1 MYDAAYFDQPV
12 DRCCTAC
19 EKWDGIKETEHKE
32 LLPMWV
38 ADMDFRCAQEI
49 VDALIRRASH
59 PVYGY
64 TYERDEAVEA
74 MLQFLSRR
82 YGLRLT
88 TDQQATIP
96 CVVTGLKAAVLALT
110 EPGDAV
116 LVQPPVYGPFFSS
129 IAGNNRTVVR
139 NPLLRDADGRYNV
152 NFEQLEAQLAGGV
165 KLMVLC
171 SPHNPVSRV
180 WSRQELEQ
188 TYALCKRFGVTLL
201 SDEIHA
207 AFVYDPQAFTSALA
221 VDEAADAKIVAFH
234 SATKAFNIAGLR
246 QAALL
251 TRNVQLKDTI
261 MRTMEHTGAAGVNI
275 FALEA
280 TQAAYSGGD
289 AWLDALLSYLNAA
302 RALVKRELAARL
314 PKAVLTPVEGTYM
327 GWIDFR
333 AYGLT
338 GKQLM
343 EATHREGVALTDGR
357 FFDPETG
364 DGFLRINF
372 ACPHSQ
378 TLRAMELLERAIK
391 NNR

>member
-1 MYDAAYFDQPV
+1 
-12 DRCCTAC
+12 
-19 EKWDGIKETEHKE
+19 
-32 LLPMWV
+32 
-38 ADMDFRCAQEI
+38 
-49 VDALIRRASH
+49 VDAITRRASH

-64 TYERDEAVEA
+64 TYQRDEAVDA

-82 YGLRLT
+82 FGIRLSA
-88 TDQQATIP
+88 DEQETIP

-129 IAGNNRTVVR
+129 VAGNNRTVIR
-139 NPLLRDADGRYNV
+139 NPLLRDEQGRYTV

-180 WSRQELEQ
+180 WSRQELTD
-188 TYALCKRFGVTLL
+188 TYALCKRYGVTLL
-201 SDEIHA
+201 ADEIHA
-207 AFVYDPQAFTSALA
+207 AFVYGPGAFTSALA

-246 QAALL
+246 QAAML
-251 TRNVQLKDTI
+251 TRNRELKDQI
-261 MRTMEHTGAAGVNI
+261 MRTMERTGAAGVNI

-289 AWLDALLSYLNAA
+289 AWLDALLQYLDAA
-302 RALVKRELAARL
+302 RALVQSELSARL
-314 PKAVLTPVEGTYM
+314 PKAVLTPVEATYM

-343 EATHREGVALTDGR
+343 EATYREGVALTDGR

-378 TLRAMELLERAIK
+378 TRKAMELLERAIK